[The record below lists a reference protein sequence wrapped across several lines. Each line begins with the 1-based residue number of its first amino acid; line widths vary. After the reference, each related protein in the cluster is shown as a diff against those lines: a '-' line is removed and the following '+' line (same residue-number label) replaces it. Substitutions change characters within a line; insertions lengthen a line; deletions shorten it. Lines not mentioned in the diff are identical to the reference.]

1 MILQRR
7 EAEAND
13 PEYQKPDDF
22 MQWMM
27 DSADSEFDKDPANI
41 AHGLMIIMALAVIH
55 TSTMLI
61 TQGLYD
67 LMVRPEYLEPL
78 RHEIIDTLKDGW
90 ANATKADFAAQV
102 HLDSFLRESQRLHPT
117 SEGKSSID
125 IRIAIHFPFP
135 STDTSTNIPFYSQ
148 RPSNRERNNS
158 IP

>member
-1 MILQRR
+1 MVLQRR

-67 LMVRPEYLEPL
+67 LMIRPEYLEPL
-78 RHEIIDTLKDGW
+78 RHEIIDTLQNGW

-102 HLDSFLRESQRLHPT
+102 RLDSFLRESQRLHPT
-117 SEGKSSID
+117 SEGKSSNPP
-125 IRIAIHFPFP
+125 IHFPL
-135 STDTSTNIPFYSQ
+135 TIHQDIN
-148 RPSNRERNNS
+148 
-158 IP
+158 